1 MIYRYYLFAY
11 LQIMVVVVKS
21 AIFNNSCF
29 TSHTFP
35 SSAFSSSSPHN
46 TTASHLYMR
55 NNNAGALRNFTN
67 WRDKLFVKMVNR
79 SDVSD
84 EKEKEKEKSCQGE
97 KGEKEIKKDILD
109 LYPKVMT
116 KNENILSSNSLDVDK
131 VINTLSLHLE
141 KIQTAEQKE
150 KMVDKTKGDIIYRT
164 KDGRVLRAFH
174 SCEQGKIIWDE
185 IVYDNLKKWLA
196 AASIVAPSRC
206 YD

>member
-1 MIYRYYLFAY
+1 
-11 LQIMVVVVKS
+11 
-21 AIFNNSCF
+21 
-29 TSHTFP
+29 
-35 SSAFSSSSPHN
+35 
-46 TTASHLYMR
+46 MR
-55 NNNAGALRNFTN
+55 NNNTGALRNFTN
-67 WRDKLFVKMVNR
+67 WRDKLFVKKSNGCGSDGKVNACQE
-79 SDVSD
+79 
-84 EKEKEKEKSCQGE
+84 EKGE
-97 KGEKEIKKDILD
+97 KGEKEIKKEILD
-109 LYPKVMT
+109 LDPKVTT
-116 KNENILSSNSLDVDK
+116 KNENILSVSLDVDK

-150 KMVDKTKGDIIYRT
+150 KMIDKTKGDIVYRT

>member
-21 AIFNNSCF
+21 GIFNNSCF

-55 NNNAGALRNFTN
+55 NNAASLRNSAV
-67 WRDKLFVKMVNR
+67 WRDKMFVKIVNR

-84 EKEKEKEKSCQGE
+84 EKAKSCQGEKEE
-97 KGEKEIKKDILD
+97 KGEKEIKKEILD
-109 LYPKVMT
+109 LDPKVTT
-116 KNENILSSNSLDVDK
+116 KNENILSVSLDVDK

-150 KMVDKTKGDIIYRT
+150 KMVDKTKGDIVYQT

-174 SCEQGKIIWDE
+174 SCERGKIIWDE
-185 IVYDNLKKWLA
+185 IVYDTLKKWLA

>member
-11 LQIMVVVVKS
+11 SQIMVVVVKS
-21 AIFNNSCF
+21 GILNNSCF

-55 NNNAGALRNFTN
+55 NNNTGALRNFTN
-67 WRDKLFVKMVNR
+67 WRDKLFVKIINR

-84 EKEKEKEKSCQGE
+84 EKAKSCQGE
-97 KGEKEIKKDILD
+97 KEERGEKEIQKEILD
-109 LYPKVMT
+109 LDPKVTT

-150 KMVDKTKGDIIYRT
+150 KMVDKTKGDIVYRT

-174 SCEQGKIIWDE
+174 SCERGKIIWDE
-185 IVYDNLKKWLA
+185 IVYDTLKKWLA

>member
-1 MIYRYYLFAY
+1 
-11 LQIMVVVVKS
+11 
-21 AIFNNSCF
+21 
-29 TSHTFP
+29 
-35 SSAFSSSSPHN
+35 
-46 TTASHLYMR
+46 MR
-55 NNNAGALRNFTN
+55 NNNTGALRNFTN
-67 WRDKLFVKMVNR
+67 WRDKLFVKIINR

-84 EKEKEKEKSCQGE
+84 EKAKSCQGE
-97 KGEKEIKKDILD
+97 KEERGEKEIKKEILD
-109 LYPKVMT
+109 LDPKVTT

-150 KMVDKTKGDIIYRT
+150 KMIDKTKGDIVYRT

>member
-21 AIFNNSCF
+21 GIFNNSCF

-55 NNNAGALRNFTN
+55 NNNTGALRNFTN
-67 WRDKLFVKMVNR
+67 WRDKLFVKIVNR

-84 EKEKEKEKSCQGE
+84 EKAKSCQGEKEE
-97 KGEKEIKKDILD
+97 KGEKEIKKEILD
-109 LYPKVMT
+109 LDPKVTT
-116 KNENILSSNSLDVDK
+116 KNENILSVSLDVDK

-150 KMVDKTKGDIIYRT
+150 KMVDKTKGDIVYRT

>member
-1 MIYRYYLFAY
+1 M
-11 LQIMVVVVKS
+11 
-21 AIFNNSCF
+21 
-29 TSHTFP
+29 
-35 SSAFSSSSPHN
+35 
-46 TTASHLYMR
+46 
-55 NNNAGALRNFTN
+55 
-67 WRDKLFVKMVNR
+67 FVKIVNR

-84 EKEKEKEKSCQGE
+84 EKAKSCQGEKEE

-109 LYPKVMT
+109 LDPKVT
-116 KNENILSSNSLDVDK
+116 NTNEKIVNDSLDVDK

-150 KMVDKTKGDIIYRT
+150 KMVDKTKGDIVYRT

-174 SCEQGKIIWDE
+174 SCERGKIIWDE
-185 IVYDNLKKWLA
+185 IVYDTLKKWLA